1 MLMLLSIDKIVRA
14 PRALALPHIRVPS
27 QTGNRRTDK
36 CAHREK
42 KAAREWTQ
50 AYLSCL
56 VGLVV
61 HRIAS
66 VSDVTQCGPPA
77 SGLRDPELSPF
88 HSKPNLSSLA
98 GTVFWRTGTVFW
110 WQGTV
115 LAMRQNRVCSTSK
128 TVAPQVQYLRFPIRG
143 K

>member
-1 MLMLLSIDKIVRA
+1 MLRLLAIDKIGRA

-66 VSDVTQCGPPA
+66 VSDVTQCGAP
-77 SGLRDPELSPF
+77 SLRPTRPRTESFSLET
-88 HSKPNLSSLA
+88 KP
-98 GTVFWRTGTVFW
+98 
-110 WQGTV
+110 Q
-115 LAMRQNRVCSTSK
+115 
-128 TVAPQVQYLRFPIRG
+128 
-143 K
+143 